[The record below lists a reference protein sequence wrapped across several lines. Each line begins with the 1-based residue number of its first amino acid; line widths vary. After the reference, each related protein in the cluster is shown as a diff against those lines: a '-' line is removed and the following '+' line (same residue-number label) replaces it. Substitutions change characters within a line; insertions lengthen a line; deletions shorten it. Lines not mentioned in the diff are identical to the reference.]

1 MSRIV
6 NEALVIIENSI
17 PNIDKIKVV
26 RVCIG
31 WGYTGVKLS
40 TGHVGICHSLL
51 EEQALRCCQIV
62 RRAGKLA
69 GSSAIDL
76 ANLAKSWELSE
87 SIVGIATLNALSQM
101 VLNEE
106 KYAIDEGNFI
116 DYIEAKVKATDTV
129 ALIGYIEPFINV
141 LRRKARRLY
150 VFERSPRFF
159 YEQTLPDVACEELLP
174 KADIIIITG
183 SAIANKTID
192 HVLELSK
199 KAREIGVVGPS
210 AGIIPDPLFNRGV
223 KIIGS
228 IKPVNANRLLQI
240 IEEGGGT
247 PQIKSAVK
255 FINIRP
261 KPRS

>member
-6 NEALVIIENSI
+6 DEAVAIIENSI
-17 PNIDKIKVV
+17 PNLAEIKVV
-26 RVCIG
+26 RVCVG

-40 TGHVGICHSLL
+40 TGHVGVCHSLL
-51 EEQALRCCQIV
+51 AEQAVRCCPIV
-62 RRAGKLA
+62 RWAGKLA

-101 VLNEE
+101 VLNEDR
-106 KYAIDEGNFI
+106 YTIDEGNFI
-116 DYIEAKVKATDTV
+116 GYIEAKVEATDTV

-141 LRRKARRLY
+141 LRRRVGRLY

-159 YEQTLPDVACEELLP
+159 DEQTLPDTAYEEFLP
-174 KADIIIITG
+174 KADIVIISG

-210 AGIIPDPLFNRGV
+210 AGLIPDPLFNRGV
-223 KIIGS
+223 KIVGS
-228 IKPVNANRLLQI
+228 VKPVNADRLLQI

-247 PQIKSAVK
+247 PQIRSAVK

-261 KPRS
+261 KF

>member
-6 NEALVIIENSI
+6 DEALAIIESSI
-17 PNIDKIKVV
+17 PNLSKIKVA

-40 TGHVGICHSLL
+40 TGHVEICHSLL
-51 EEQALRCCQIV
+51 EEQAVRCCQIV

-76 ANLAKSWELSE
+76 ANLAKSLELSE

-101 VLNEE
+101 ILNEE
-106 KYAIDEGNFI
+106 KYAIDEGNFLS
-116 DYIEAKVKATDTV
+116 YIEAKVKATDTV
-129 ALIGYIEPFINV
+129 ALIGRIEPFINV
-141 LRRKARRLY
+141 LQSKVRRLY
-150 VFERSPRFF
+150 IFERSPRFF
-159 YEQTLPDVACEELLP
+159 DEQVLPDTACEELLP
-174 KADIIIITG
+174 KADIVIITG

-192 HVLELSK
+192 RVLELSK

-210 AGIIPDPLFNRGV
+210 AGIIPDPLFKRGV
-223 KIIGS
+223 KIISS
-228 IKPVNANRLLQI
+228 IKPVDADKLLQI

-247 PQIKSAVK
+247 SQIKSAVK

-261 KPRS
+261 R